1 MWIPSHLFQWKIHE
15 RTAVFHRFRTVI
27 PRMKVQT
34 PIVAKVKLHHTVYG
48 DYSQL
53 VKSEKEGGP
62 ASAQDK
68 VENYEAESLHGYLE
82 KISFM
87 DEYLINQ
94 DALAAFSSLL
104 DRHFRPRP
112 RPHGLL
118 GRCPCA
124 QLHTCTCL
132 HVYPLC

>member
-1 MWIPSHLFQWKIHE
+1 
-15 RTAVFHRFRTVI
+15 
-27 PRMKVQT
+27 MKVQT
-34 PIVAKVKLHHTVYG
+34 PIVAKVKLHH

-68 VENYEAESLHGYLE
+68 IENYEAESLHWYLE

-112 RPHGLL
+112 HGLL
-118 GRCPCA
+118 GLRPTTY
-124 QLHTCTCL
+124 LHLPACL
-132 HVYPLC
+132 PLC